1 MTTIKDKDTKRIYK
15 LIGNILFHAPFFSDG
30 TVDEDR
36 WERIKDHSTPFHRDI
51 HKKLLSMNQISTSM
65 HKGIWDDLS

>member
-1 MTTIKDKDTKRIYK
+1 MTTITDKDTKRIYK
-15 LIGNILFHAPFFSDG
+15 LIGNMLFYAPLFGDG

-36 WERIKDHSTPFHRDI
+36 WKRVSDHLTPFHRDI
-51 HKKLLSMNQISTSM
+51 HNKLLSMNQISTSM